1 MKHADF
7 LQFMRAIF
15 ATEDVE
21 ILCTEFFTLLPQYVD
36 LELSGQEAA
45 QRLPH
50 VAHHLQQCPECAE
63 VYQALLKATRPDD
76 DCR

>member
-1 MKHADF
+1 MKQADF
-7 LQFMRAIF
+7 VQLLRAIF
-15 ATEDVE
+15 TTEAVE

-45 QRLPH
+45 QRLPA

-63 VYQALLKATRPDD
+63 VYQALRKATRPDD
-76 DCR
+76 DPR